1 LVNTISTPLSY
12 KFFSDLG
19 VYFLRGGSNDWGDK
33 DKYYNKVL
41 RFGTYLE
48 NKKVS
53 FALRRRRRRKEDSK
67 YLIRY
72 TTLEDL
78 QNPDKY
84 GEAKEYD
91 ETMELVNPRNK
102 EKKIPIKEFNK
113 VFKD

>member
-1 LVNTISTPLSY
+1 MKWIEKIKEFLDDNNSEEIFY
-12 KFFSDLG
+12 DLFD
-19 VYFLRGGSNDWGDK
+19 YPKEWGDK
-33 DKYYNKVL
+33 EKYYSKVL
-41 RFGTYLE
+41 RFATYKE
-48 NKKVS
+48 GKKVS
-53 FALRRRRRRKEDSK
+53 FDIRKRKEDSK

-84 GEAKEYD
+84 GTVKEYD
-91 ETMELVNPRNK
+91 ESMDLENPRNK

>member
-1 LVNTISTPLSY
+1 MKWID
-12 KFFSDLG
+12 KIKE
-19 VYFLRGGSNDWGDK
+19 FLDDNNSEEIYYELFDYPNEWGDK

-41 RFGTYLE
+41 RFATYKE
-48 NKKVS
+48 RKKVS
-53 FALRRRRRRKEDSK
+53 FDLRRRKEDSK